1 MSKIGGIYGPMNE
14 FILNPWIFILLLIVT
29 GILVFILEP
38 YLELEGRRIFSF
50 LQRGLLKFRTYL
62 YLYLYRWNLFD
73 PANPR
78 FRTKLTELID
88 AYADEPIISFDTL
101 LLPSLPKKYNA
112 AWVIQILKQLPEKKM
127 LKLIEEWYDPTRPTK
142 LIKAIK
148 SEEEKINWIELI
160 LKNLKTKNRGVEIVR
175 DVFKGMS
182 EGEIVQ
188 LLRKFSLE
196 SLKELGEKSDA
207 VDFAYLLLLV
217 EANSK
222 AKEVGS
228 GEDLLFTKKV
238 LNTISWE
245 KARELQTT
253 CRALWNKFPNLRQG
267 LNLEQ
272 REAFMNQLRLALA
285 QREATELMVS
295 PEEEENA

>member
-1 MSKIGGIYGPMNE
+1 MNE
-14 FILNPWIFILLLIVT
+14 FILNPWIFILLLMVT

-50 LQRGLLKFRTYL
+50 LKRGLLKFRTYL

-73 PANPR
+73 PTNPR

-88 AYADEPIISFDTL
+88 AYADEPIIAFDTL

-112 AWVIQILKQLPEKKM
+112 TWVIQILKQLPEKKM
-127 LKLIEEWYDPTRPTK
+127 LKLIEEWHDPTRPTK

-148 SEEEKINWIELI
+148 SEEEKITWIELI

-196 SLKELGEKSDA
+196 SLKELGEKSDI

-217 EANSK
+217 EANLK
-222 AKEVGS
+222 TKDVGS

-267 LNLEQ
+267 LSSEQ

-285 QREATELMVS
+285 QREAAELMVS
-295 PEEEENA
+295 PEEEEENA